1 MNFREKLFYRFQQF
15 NVAEK
20 LIAFNVIFFVLP
32 LLVNT
37 FLFLFKIPIDSY
49 TVWFELSSSFSELVF
64 KPWTLISYSFLHSG
78 FFHLFFNM
86 YIFLFT
92 SRLFLNLFKSNS
104 LLNVYFLGVI
114 FGGLLFLF
122 SYNFFPAFENSK
134 PYMIGSSAGVMS
146 LLIFMS
152 TYSPNLEVRLIIF
165 NVKLLYIGIAFMM
178 LDVIQIPYGNAGGHI
193 AHLGGAL
200 LGFFYANKLK
210 NGVDIGL
217 PFERIIFKLFN
228 LFQFNKTKMNVA
240 FKNKSNK
247 KFSGRNDNNSKT
259 HQKKIDEILDKISSS
274 GYESLSKKEKDFL
287 FKAGNK

>member
-20 LIAFNVIFFVLP
+20 LIVFNVIFFVLP
-32 LLVNT
+32 LLINT

-49 TVWFELSSSFSELVF
+49 TVWFELSSSFSDLVF
-64 KPWTLISYSFLHSG
+64 KPWTLITYSFLHSG

-104 LLNVYFLGVI
+104 LINIYFLGVV

-165 NVKLLYIGIAFMM
+165 NIKLLYIGIAFMM
-178 LDVIQIPYGNAGGHI
+178 LDLIQIPYGNAGGHI

-200 LGFFYANKLK
+200 LGFIYANNLK
-210 NGVDIGL
+210 KGVDIGL
-217 PFERIIFKLFN
+217 PVERIISKLFN
-228 LFQFNKTKMNVA
+228 LFQLNKSKMNVA
-240 FKNKSNK
+240 FKNKSKNN
-247 KFSGRNDNNSKT
+247 FNDPNDDNSKK

>member
-1 MNFREKLFYRFQQF
+1 MNFREKLFFRFQQF

-122 SYNFFPAFENSK
+122 SYNFFPAFENSADGQPATCK
-134 PYMIGSSAGVMS
+134 FRLTDHIYFQKLFLTYS
-146 LLIFMS
+146 LL
-152 TYSPNLEVRLIIF
+152 SPDFFRS
-165 NVKLLYIGIAFMM
+165 
-178 LDVIQIPYGNAGGHI
+178 IQ
-193 AHLGGAL
+193 
-200 LGFFYANKLK
+200 
-210 NGVDIGL
+210 D
-217 PFERIIFKLFN
+217 R
-228 LFQFNKTKMNVA
+228 FQH
-240 FKNKSNK
+240 
-247 KFSGRNDNNSKT
+247 R
-259 HQKKIDEILDKISSS
+259 E
-274 GYESLSKKEKDFL
+274 
-287 FKAGNK
+287 

>member
-1 MNFREKLFYRFQQF
+1 MNFREKLFFRFQQF

-32 LLVNT
+32 LLINT

>member
-1 MNFREKLFYRFQQF
+1 MNFREKFYYRFEQL
-15 NVAEK
+15 NIAEK
-20 LIAFNVIFFVLP
+20 LIALNVIFFVLP
-32 LLVNT
+32 LLINT

-49 TVWFELSSSFSELVF
+49 TVWFELSSSFSDLVF
-64 KPWTLISYSFLHSG
+64 KPWTIITYSFLHSG

-86 YIFLFT
+86 YIFLFA
-92 SRLFLNLFKSNS
+92 SRLFLNIFKSNS

-114 FGGLLFLF
+114 FGGLLFLL
-122 SYNFFPAFENSK
+122 SYNFFPVFENSK

-152 TYSPNLEVRLIIF
+152 TYSPNLEVRLVLF
-165 NVKLLYIGIAFMM
+165 NVKLLYLGIIFII

-210 NGVDIGL
+210 SGVDIGL
-217 PFERIIFKLFN
+217 PFERIVFKLFN
-228 LFQFNKTKMNVA
+228 LFQFNKTKMNMIY
-240 FKNKSNK
+240 KNKSSNN
-247 KFSGRNDNNSKT
+247 FSNRKDINSKT

>member
-1 MNFREKLFYRFQQF
+1 MNFREKLFFRFQQF
-15 NVAEK
+15 SVAEK

-32 LLVNT
+32 LLINT

-49 TVWFELSSSFSELVF
+49 TVWFELSSSFSDLVF
-64 KPWTLISYSFLHSG
+64 KPWTLITYSFLHSG

-104 LLNVYFLGVI
+104 LINIYFLGVV

-165 NVKLLYIGIAFMM
+165 NIKLLYIGIAFMM

-200 LGFFYANKLK
+200 LGFIYANNLK

-240 FKNKSNK
+240 YKNNSNK
-247 KFSGRNDNNSKT
+247 KFTDLNNSNSET

>member
-1 MNFREKLFYRFQQF
+1 MNFREKLFFRFQQF

-122 SYNFFPAFENSK
+122 SYNFFPAFESSK

-200 LGFFYANKLK
+200 LGFIYANNLK

-240 FKNKSNK
+240 YKNKSNK
-247 KFSGRNDNNSKT
+247 KFTDLNNSNSET

>member
-1 MNFREKLFYRFQQF
+1 MNFREKLFFRFQQF

-217 PFERIIFKLFN
+217 PFERIMFKLFN

-240 FKNKSNK
+240 YKNKASK
-247 KFSGRNDNNSKT
+247 KFTGRNDNNSKT

>member
-1 MNFREKLFYRFQQF
+1 MNFREKLFYRFKQF

-20 LIAFNVIFFVLP
+20 LIIFNVIFFVLP
-32 LLVNT
+32 LLINT

-49 TVWFELSSSFSELVF
+49 TVWFELSSSFSDLVF
-64 KPWTLISYSFLHSG
+64 KPWTLLTYSFLHSG

-104 LLNVYFLGVI
+104 LINIYFLGVV

-165 NVKLLYIGIAFMM
+165 NIKLLYIGIAFMM
-178 LDVIQIPYGNAGGHI
+178 LDIIQIPYGNAGGHI

-200 LGFFYANKLK
+200 LGFIYANNLK
-210 NGVDIGL
+210 KGIDIGL
-217 PFERIIFKLFN
+217 PVERTISKLFN
-228 LFQFNKTKMNVA
+228 LFQLNKSKMNVA
-240 FKNKSNK
+240 FKNKSK
-247 KFSGRNDNNSKT
+247 KNLVALMMII
-259 HQKKIDEILDKISSS
+259 QKNI
-274 GYESLSKKEKDFL
+274 KKK
-287 FKAGNK
+287 

>member
-1 MNFREKLFYRFQQF
+1 MNFREKLFFRFQQF

-104 LLNVYFLGVI
+104 LINIYFLGVV

-165 NVKLLYIGIAFMM
+165 NIKLLYIGIAFMM

>member
-1 MNFREKLFYRFQQF
+1 MNFREKLFFRFQQF

-49 TVWFELSSSFSELVF
+49 TVWFELSSSFSELIF

-114 FGGLLFLF
+114 FEGLLFLF
-122 SYNFFPAFENSK
+122 SYNFFPAFESSK

-240 FKNKSNK
+240 YKNKSNK

>member
-1 MNFREKLFYRFQQF
+1 MLSFQQF

>member
-1 MNFREKLFYRFQQF
+1 MNFREKLFFRFQQF

-165 NVKLLYIGIAFMM
+165 NVKLLYIGIIFMM

-240 FKNKSNK
+240 YKNKSNK
-247 KFSGRNDNNSKT
+247 KFSGRNYNNSKT

>member
-1 MNFREKLFYRFQQF
+1 MNFREKLFSRFHQF

-20 LIAFNVIFFVLP
+20 LIAFNIIFFVLP

-37 FLFLFKIPIDSY
+37 FFFLFKIPIDSY
-49 TVWFELSSSFSELVF
+49 TFWFELSSSFSELVF

-210 NGVDIGL
+210 NGIDIGL

-240 FKNKSNK
+240 YKNKSNK
-247 KFSGRNDNNSKT
+247 KFTDLNNSNSET

>member
-1 MNFREKLFYRFQQF
+1 MNFREKLFFRFQQF

-200 LGFFYANKLK
+200 LGFLYANKLK

-240 FKNKSNK
+240 FKNKSSK
-247 KFSGRNDNNSKT
+247 KFSGRNYNNSKT

>member
-1 MNFREKLFYRFQQF
+1 MNFREKILYRFQLL

-20 LIAFNVIFFVLP
+20 LIALNVLFFVLP
-32 LLVNT
+32 LLINT
-37 FLFLFKIPIDSY
+37 FLYLFKIPIDSY
-49 TVWFELSSSFSELVF
+49 IIWFQLSSSFGELVF
-64 KPWTLISYSFLHSG
+64 KPWTLITYSFLHSG

-122 SYNFFPAFENSK
+122 SYNFFPAFESSK

-165 NVKLLYIGIAFMM
+165 NFKLLYIGIAFMM

-240 FKNKSNK
+240 YKNKSNK

>member
-20 LIAFNVIFFVLP
+20 LIIFNVIFFVLP
-32 LLVNT
+32 LLINT

-49 TVWFELSSSFSELVF
+49 TVWFELSSSFSDLVF
-64 KPWTLISYSFLHSG
+64 KPWTLITYSFLHSG

-104 LLNVYFLGVI
+104 LINIYFLGVV

-165 NVKLLYIGIAFMM
+165 NIKLLYIGIAFMM

-200 LGFFYANKLK
+200 LGFIYANNLK
-210 NGVDIGL
+210 KGVDIGL
-217 PFERIIFKLFN
+217 PVERIISKLFN
-228 LFQFNKTKMNVA
+228 LFQLNKSKMNVA
-240 FKNKSNK
+240 FKNKSKK
-247 KFSGRNDNNSKT
+247 KFSGPNDDNSKK

-274 GYESLSKKEKDFL
+274 GYDSLSKKEKDFL
-287 FKAGNK
+287 FKEGNK

>member
-1 MNFREKLFYRFQQF
+1 MNFREKLFFRFQQF

-49 TVWFELSSSFSELVF
+49 TVWFELSSSFSELIF

-122 SYNFFPAFENSK
+122 SYNFFPAFESSK

-200 LGFFYANKLK
+200 LGFIYANNLK

-240 FKNKSNK
+240 YKNKSNK
-247 KFSGRNDNNSKT
+247 KFTDLNNSNSET

>member
-1 MNFREKLFYRFQQF
+1 MNFREKILYRFQLL

-20 LIAFNVIFFVLP
+20 LIALNVLFFVLP
-32 LLVNT
+32 LLINT
-37 FLFLFKIPIDSY
+37 FLYLFKIPIDSY
-49 TVWFELSSSFSELVF
+49 IIWFQLSSSFGELVF
-64 KPWTLISYSFLHSG
+64 KPWTLITYSFLHSG

-86 YIFLFT
+86 YIFLFA
-92 SRLFLNLFKSNS
+92 SRLFLNLFESNS
-104 LLNVYFLGVI
+104 LLNVYFLGI
-114 FGGLLFLF
+114 IIGGLLFLF
-122 SYNFFPAFENSK
+122 SYNFFPVFENSK

-152 TYSPNLEVRLIIF
+152 TYSPYLEVRLILL
-165 NVKLLYIGIAFMM
+165 NVKLLYIGIAFII

-200 LGFFYANKLK
+200 LGFIYANKLK

-217 PFERIIFKLFN
+217 PFERIVLKVST
-228 LFQFNKTKMNVA
+228 LFQFNKTKMNMVY
-240 FKNKSNK
+240 KNKSAK
-247 KFSGRNDNNSKT
+247 KSIGRNDNDSETN
-259 HQKKIDEILDKISSS
+259 QKKIDEILDKINSS

>member
-1 MNFREKLFYRFQQF
+1 MNFREKLFFRFQQF

-247 KFSGRNDNNSKT
+247 KFSGRNYNNSKT

>member
-1 MNFREKLFYRFQQF
+1 MNFREKLFFRFQQF

-49 TVWFELSSSFSELVF
+49 TVWFELSSSFSELIF

-240 FKNKSNK
+240 YKNKSNK

>member
-1 MNFREKLFYRFQQF
+1 MNFREKLFFRFQQF

-49 TVWFELSSSFSELVF
+49 TFWFELSSSFSELVF

-240 FKNKSNK
+240 YKNKSNK

>member
-1 MNFREKLFYRFQQF
+1 MNFREKLFFRFQQF

-49 TVWFELSSSFSELVF
+49 TVWFELSSSFSELIF

-122 SYNFFPAFENSK
+122 SYNFFPAFESSK

-240 FKNKSNK
+240 YKNKSNK

>member
-1 MNFREKLFYRFQQF
+1 MNFRKKIYYRFQQLS
-15 NVAEK
+15 VAEK
-20 LIAFNVIFFVLP
+20 LIALNVIFFVLP
-32 LLVNT
+32 LLINT
-37 FLFLFKIPIDSY
+37 FLYLFKIPIDSY

-217 PFERIIFKLFN
+217 PFERIIFKSFN

-240 FKNKSNK
+240 YKNKSNK

>member
-1 MNFREKLFYRFQQF
+1 MNFREKLFFRFQQF

-49 TVWFELSSSFSELVF
+49 TVWFELSSSFSELIF

-122 SYNFFPAFENSK
+122 SYNFFPAFESSK

>member
-1 MNFREKLFYRFQQF
+1 MNFREKLFFRFQQF

-228 LFQFNKTKMNVA
+228 LFQFNKTKMNVDY
-240 FKNKSNK
+240 KNKSNK
-247 KFSGRNDNNSKT
+247 KFSGRNYNNSKT

>member
-15 NVAEK
+15 SVAEK
-20 LIAFNVIFFVLP
+20 LIVFNVIFFVLP
-32 LLVNT
+32 FLINT

-49 TVWFELSSSFSELVF
+49 TVWFELSSSFSDIVF
-64 KPWTLISYSFLHSG
+64 KPWTLITYSFLHSG

-122 SYNFFPAFENSK
+122 SYNFFPVFENSK

-165 NVKLLYIGIAFMM
+165 NVKLLYIGIIFVM

-200 LGFFYANKLK
+200 LGFIYANNLK

-240 FKNKSNK
+240 YKNKSNK
-247 KFSGRNDNNSKT
+247 KFTDRNHSNSKT
-259 HQKKIDEILDKISSS
+259 NQKKIDEILDKISSS

>member
-1 MNFREKLFYRFQQF
+1 MNFREKILYRFQLL

-20 LIAFNVIFFVLP
+20 LIALNVLFFVLP
-32 LLVNT
+32 LLINT
-37 FLFLFKIPIDSY
+37 FLYLFKIPIDSY
-49 TVWFELSSSFSELVF
+49 IIWFQLSSSFGELVF
-64 KPWTLISYSFLHSG
+64 KPWTLITYSFLHSG

-86 YIFLFT
+86 YIFLFA
-92 SRLFLNLFKSNS
+92 SRLFLNLFESNS
-104 LLNVYFLGVI
+104 LLNVYFLGI
-114 FGGLLFLF
+114 IIGGLLFLF
-122 SYNFFPAFENSK
+122 SYNFFPVFENSK

-152 TYSPNLEVRLIIF
+152 TYSPYLEVRLILL
-165 NVKLLYIGIAFMM
+165 NVKLLYIGIAFII

-200 LGFFYANKLK
+200 LGFIYANKLK

-217 PFERIIFKLFN
+217 PFERIVFKVST
-228 LFQFNKTKMNVA
+228 LFQFNKTKMNMVY
-240 FKNKSNK
+240 KNKSAK
-247 KFSGRNDNNSKT
+247 KSIGRNDNDSETN
-259 HQKKIDEILDKISSS
+259 QKKIDEILDKINSS

>member
-1 MNFREKLFYRFQQF
+1 MNFREKLFFRFQQF

>member
-20 LIAFNVIFFVLP
+20 LIVFNVIFFVLP
-32 LLVNT
+32 LLINT

-49 TVWFELSSSFSELVF
+49 TVWFELSSSFSDLVF
-64 KPWTLISYSFLHSG
+64 KPWTLITYSFLHSG

-104 LLNVYFLGVI
+104 LINIYFLGVV

-165 NVKLLYIGIAFMM
+165 NIKLLYIGIAFMM

-200 LGFFYANKLK
+200 LGFIYANNLK
-210 NGVDIGL
+210 KGVDIGL
-217 PFERIIFKLFN
+217 PVERIISKLFN
-228 LFQFNKTKMNVA
+228 LFQLNKSKMNVA
-240 FKNKSNK
+240 FKNKSKK
-247 KFSGRNDNNSKT
+247 KFSDPNDDNSKK

-274 GYESLSKKEKDFL
+274 GYDSLSKKEKDFL
-287 FKAGNK
+287 FKEGNK

>member
-1 MNFREKLFYRFQQF
+1 MNFIEKLFFRLQQF

-92 SRLFLNLFKSNS
+92 SRLFLNLFKPNS

-217 PFERIIFKLFN
+217 PFERIIFKSFN

-240 FKNKSNK
+240 YKNKSNK

>member
-20 LIAFNVIFFVLP
+20 LIVFNVIFFVLP
-32 LLVNT
+32 LLINT

-49 TVWFELSSSFSELVF
+49 TVWFELSSSFNDLVF
-64 KPWTLISYSFLHSG
+64 KPWTLITYSFLHSG

-104 LLNVYFLGVI
+104 LINIYFLGVV

-165 NVKLLYIGIAFMM
+165 NIKLLYIGIAFMM

>member
-20 LIAFNVIFFVLP
+20 LIVFNVIFFVLP
-32 LLVNT
+32 LLINT

-49 TVWFELSSSFSELVF
+49 TVWFELSSSFSDLVF
-64 KPWTLISYSFLHSG
+64 KPWTLITYSFLHSG

-104 LLNVYFLGVI
+104 LINIYFLGVV

-165 NVKLLYIGIAFMM
+165 NIKLLYIGIAFMM

-200 LGFFYANKLK
+200 LGFIYANNLK
-210 NGVDIGL
+210 KGVDIGL
-217 PFERIIFKLFN
+217 PVERIISKLFN
-228 LFQFNKTKMNVA
+228 LFQLNKSKMNVA
-240 FKNKSNK
+240 FKNKSK
-247 KFSGRNDNNSKT
+247 KNFNGPNDDNSKK

>member
-1 MNFREKLFYRFQQF
+1 MNFREKVFYRFQQF

-20 LIAFNVIFFVLP
+20 LIVFNVIFFVLP
-32 LLVNT
+32 LLINT

-49 TVWFELSSSFSELVF
+49 TVWFELSSSFSDLVF
-64 KPWTLISYSFLHSG
+64 KPWTLITYSFLHSG

-104 LLNVYFLGVI
+104 LINIYFLGVV

-165 NVKLLYIGIAFMM
+165 NIKLLYIGIAFMM
-178 LDVIQIPYGNAGGHI
+178 LDLIQIPYGNAGGHI

-200 LGFFYANKLK
+200 LGFIYANNLK
-210 NGVDIGL
+210 KGVDIGL
-217 PFERIIFKLFN
+217 PVERIISKLFN
-228 LFQFNKTKMNVA
+228 LFQLNKSKMNVA
-240 FKNKSNK
+240 FKNKSK
-247 KFSGRNDNNSKT
+247 KNFNDLNDDNSKK

>member
-20 LIAFNVIFFVLP
+20 LIVFNVIFFVLP
-32 LLVNT
+32 LLINT

-49 TVWFELSSSFSELVF
+49 TVWFELSSSFSDLVF
-64 KPWTLISYSFLHSG
+64 KPWTLITYSFLHSG

-104 LLNVYFLGVI
+104 LINIYFLGVV

-240 FKNKSNK
+240 YKNKSSKNIT
-247 KFSGRNDNNSKT
+247 GRNDNNSKT

>member
-20 LIAFNVIFFVLP
+20 LIVFNVIFFVLP
-32 LLVNT
+32 LLINT

-49 TVWFELSSSFSELVF
+49 TVWFELSSSFSDLVF
-64 KPWTLISYSFLHSG
+64 KPWTLITYSFLHSG

-104 LLNVYFLGVI
+104 LINIYFLGVV

-165 NVKLLYIGIAFMM
+165 NIKLLYIGIAFMM

-200 LGFFYANKLK
+200 LGFIYANNLK
-210 NGVDIGL
+210 KGVDIGL
-217 PFERIIFKLFN
+217 PVERIISKLFN
-228 LFQFNKTKMNVA
+228 LFQLNKSKMNVA
-240 FKNKSNK
+240 FKNKSKNN
-247 KFSGRNDNNSKT
+247 FNDPNDDNSKK

>member
-1 MNFREKLFYRFQQF
+1 MNFREKLFFRFQQF

-200 LGFFYANKLK
+200 LGFIYANNLK

-240 FKNKSNK
+240 YKNKSNK